1 MFSEPLRGGRVGV
14 CLFLAMAMLVLP
26 GCGKVAVPDVVG
38 MTLEAATS
46 ALTDVKLAVG
56 AVTEAF
62 SATVPAGQV
71 VQQDPA
77 AGTKVKSKSAVAL
90 VVSKGAEPVAVP
102 SVVGMAQAAAATALA
117 GAGLTVGAVTESFSA
132 AVPAGQ
138 VISQNPVA
146 GALVAPGSAVGL
158 VVSKGPEPVTTVA
171 VPSVVGMAQAAA
183 ATALT
188 GAGLT
193 VGSVTESFSATVP
206 ADQVISQTP
215 AAGALVAPGSAVGL
229 VVSKG
234 PEPVT
239 TVAVPNVVGMMQAA
253 AATALTGAG
262 LTVGTVAESFN
273 ATVPAGQ
280 VISQNPAA
288 GVSVTLGASVAL
300 DVSKGPEP
308 VPAPD
313 IVGMTRAEAETAITG
328 AGLTVGFVAEVFSG
342 TVPAGRVISQNPP
355 AGTPTQLGTGV
366 GFVVSRGPAISV
378 PDLAGMTQ
386 AEAEAALDEA
396 GLLAGTVTPSVSETV
411 PAGRVISQNPAAG
424 TVLAANAPVDIEVSL
439 GPALVAMPDVNLAAA
454 VRTELGLAAGTPL
467 TGAHLLALTTLSADD
482 LSIADLTGLEH
493 AANLGY
499 LRLGNNQ
506 ITSLAPL
513 AGLTAISFLVIYQNQ
528 ITDLSPLAGMTAMNT
543 LNIRANQISDLT
555 PLAGLVNMK
564 EMMFVNNLIT
574 DLSPLAGLTG
584 PATLYL
590 SNNPLFTEV
599 CDTQIPALEARGVT
613 VSHDACIAP
622 VAVPDLADMTQAG
635 AESALTG
642 AGLVLGAVAE
652 SFSGTVPVGQVIS
665 QNPSAGALVAPGS
678 AVDVVISKGPSAF
691 VPDVTWMLPAT
702 AESALIGAGLAV
714 GAVTQA
720 NSDTVPA
727 GQVVSQNP
735 AAGTEVAAGS
745 AVDFVVS
752 LGSAPV
758 NVPDAA
764 LAAAIRSTLGLAADT
779 PLTGA
784 HLLALTSLNGNN
796 QGIADL
802 TGLEHAPNLSNLYLA
817 SNAIMDLTPL
827 SGLTNLINLGLYNN
841 QVTDL
846 APLAGLTSLVEL
858 YLQLN
863 QVADVT
869 PLSGL
874 STLLVLDLV
883 ANQIVDVTPLS
894 GLTGLTGLYLSDN
907 QIVDVTPL
915 SGLTGLIVLGLY
927 TNQIVDV
934 APLSGLTGLVN
945 LLLQDNKIADAAP
958 LAALAKL
965 SFLSLDWNQLTT
977 VAPLVAGTVFT
988 EAASPP
994 SLMLTANP
1002 LFPDVCDTQI
1012 PALEARG
1019 VTVTHDACIATA
1031 TVPDVAGL
1039 ARSTAMTAIGDAGLM
1054 VGAVTESASETVPAG
1069 RVISQ
1074 NPVAGTV
1081 LAANAPVDIEV
1092 SLGPALV
1099 TMPDANLAA
1108 AVRTALGL
1116 AAGTP
1121 LTGVHLLALTTLS
1134 ADDLSIADLTGLEHA
1149 ANLGYLRLGNNQITS
1164 LAPLSGL
1171 TAISFLVIYEN
1182 QITDLSPLAGM
1193 TAMNTL
1199 NIHSN
1204 QIADLTP
1211 LAGLVDMKEMMFNYN
1226 QITDL
1231 SPLAGLTG
1239 PGAALYLSGNPLST
1253 DACGTQIPALQAA
1266 GVTVTSDC
1274 L

>member
-1 MFSEPLRGGRVGV
+1 
-14 CLFLAMAMLVLP
+14 
-26 GCGKVAVPDVVG
+26 
-38 MTLEAATS
+38 
-46 ALTDVKLAVG
+46 
-56 AVTEAF
+56 
-62 SATVPAGQV
+62 
-71 VQQDPA
+71 
-77 AGTKVKSKSAVAL
+77 
-90 VVSKGAEPVAVP
+90 
-102 SVVGMAQAAAATALA
+102 
-117 GAGLTVGAVTESFSA
+117 
-132 AVPAGQ
+132 
-138 VISQNPVA
+138 
-146 GALVAPGSAVGL
+146 
-158 VVSKGPEPVTTVA
+158 
-171 VPSVVGMAQAAA
+171 
-183 ATALT
+183 
-188 GAGLT
+188 
-193 VGSVTESFSATVP
+193 
-206 ADQVISQTP
+206 
-215 AAGALVAPGSAVGL
+215 
-229 VVSKG
+229 
-234 PEPVT
+234 
-239 TVAVPNVVGMMQAA
+239 
-253 AATALTGAG
+253 
-262 LTVGTVAESFN
+262 
-273 ATVPAGQ
+273 
-280 VISQNPAA
+280 
-288 GVSVTLGASVAL
+288 VAL
-300 DVSKGPEP
+300 DVSKGREP

-313 IVGMTRAEAETAITG
+313 VVGRTRAEAETAITG

-355 AGTPTQLGTGV
+355 AGTPTQWGTAV

-386 AEAEAALDEA
+386 AAAEAALAGA
-396 GLLAGTVTPSVSETV
+396 GLSVGAVTDENSDTV
-411 PAGRVISQNPAAG
+411 PAGQVISQNPAAG
-424 TVLAANAPVDIEVSL
+424 ANAVSGSAVDFVVSL
-439 GPALVAMPDVNLAAA
+439 GSAPVSVPDANLAA
-454 VRTELGLAAGTPL
+454 VIRSTLGLAADTVL
-467 TGAHLLALTTLSADD
+467 TGAHLLALTDLSADD
-482 LSIADLTGLEH
+482 STIADLTGLEH

-528 ITDLSPLAGMTAMNT
+528 ITDLSPLAGMTAMDT
-543 LNIRANQISDLT
+543 LNIRANQVSDLT
-555 PLAGLVNMK
+555 PLAALVNMK
-564 EMMFVNNLIT
+564 EMMFTDNLIT

-622 VAVPDLADMTQAG
+622 VAVPDLADLTQAG
-635 AESALTG
+635 AESALVG

-652 SFSGTVPVGQVIS
+652 SFSGTVLAGQVVS
-665 QNPSAGALVAPGS
+665 QNPSAGALVVPGS
-678 AVDVVISKGPSAF
+678 AVDLVVSKGPSVF

-714 GAVTQA
+714 GTVTQA

-735 AAGTEVAAGS
+735 AAGAEVAAGS

-764 LAAAIRSTLGLAADT
+764 LAAAIREQLGLAADT
-779 PLTGA
+779 PLTGV
-784 HLLALTSLNGNN
+784 HLLALTSLDGNN
-796 QGIADL
+796 KGIADL
-802 TGLEHAPNLSNLYLA
+802 TGLEHALNLTYLYLA
-817 SNAIMDLTPL
+817 NDAVTDLTPL
-827 SGLTNLINLGLYNN
+827 AGLTNLINLGLYNN

-858 YLQLN
+858 YLPLN
-863 QVADVT
+863 QVTDVT

-883 ANQIVDVTPLS
+883 ANQIVDVTSLS

-907 QIVDVTPL
+907 QIVDVT
-915 SGLTGLIVLGLY
+915 
-927 TNQIVDV
+927 
-934 APLSGLTGLVN
+934 PLSGLTGLVN

-1074 NPVAGTV
+1074 NPAPGSV
-1081 LAANAPVDIEV
+1081 LAANAPVDIVV

-1116 AAGTP
+1116 AADTP
-1121 LTGVHLLALTTLS
+1121 LTGAHLLALTTLS
-1134 ADDLSIADLTGLEHA
+1134 ADDLTIADLTGLEHA
-1149 ANLGYLRLGNNQITS
+1149 ANLSWARLGNNQITS
-1164 LAPLSGL
+1164 LAPLDGL
-1171 TAISFLVIYEN
+1171 TAISFLVIYQN

-1193 TAMNTL
+1193 TAMDTL
-1199 NIHSN
+1199 NIRAN
-1204 QIADLTP
+1204 QISDLTP
-1211 LAGLVDMKEMMFNYN
+1211 LAALVNMKEMMFNDN
-1226 QITDL
+1226 QITDV
-1231 SPLAGLTG
+1231 SALAGLTA
-1239 PGAALYLSGNPLST
+1239 PAALYLSGNPLST